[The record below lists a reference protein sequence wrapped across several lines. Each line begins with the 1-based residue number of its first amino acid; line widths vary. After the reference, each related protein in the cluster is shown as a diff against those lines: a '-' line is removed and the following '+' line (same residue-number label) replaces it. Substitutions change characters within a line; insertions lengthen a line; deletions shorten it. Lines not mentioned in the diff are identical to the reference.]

1 VIVHTFSH
9 RISIKYRL
17 PHRVGSILF
26 FFLFVFA
33 ESSIAAWEPN
43 RNAQN
48 QVVVDGLGQ
57 PEAFDSP
64 NSLSKAKHNHNLFYN
79 RSLS

>member
-1 VIVHTFSH
+1 V
-9 RISIKYRL
+9 
-17 PHRVGSILF
+17 
-26 FFLFVFA
+26 FV

-57 PEAFDSP
+57 SEAFDYEFSI
-64 NSLSKAKHNHNLFYN
+64 SEF
-79 RSLS
+79 